1 MIDALQTE
9 EFSEEL
15 KGLQRNDAEIAA
27 KLIRET
33 RENPLRNSEIMVADY
48 AGLRKRRKSRIR
60 VLYAYCKDCR
70 QRNDDSARRCQG
82 CSDIKDETIIFF
94 HVGLRGV
101 LY

>member
-1 MIDALQTE
+1 MIDALQTA
-9 EFSEEL
+9 EFHEEL
-15 KGLQRNDAEIAA
+15 SGLERSDSEIAN
-27 KLIRET
+27 KLIGEIGDD
-33 RENPLRNSEIMVADY
+33 PLRSSQVMVADY
-48 AGLRKRRKSRIR
+48 RGLRKRRKSRLRI
-60 VLYAYCKDCR
+60 LYAYCKDCR